1 MGDNDFPTVITN
13 GGQFLSGYMQR
24 KGLYQQSGTDIPEGS
39 MRYVVE
45 QQLGGP
51 LKGEVEIAGQI
62 RSLPGATP
70 ANAIIKAPH
79 IDSPFMDKLFERGMQ
94 RPSLPAKPK
103 SGPQLPG
110 FV

>member
-1 MGDNDFPTVITN
+1 MGDNDFPPVMAN
-13 GGQFLSGYMQR
+13 GGQFLSGYMKR
-24 KGLYQQSGTDIPEGS
+24 KGLYEEQGTDIPGGS

-51 LKGEVEIAGQI
+51 LTGEVEIAGQI

-79 IDSPFMDKLFERGMQ
+79 IDSPYMDKLLERGFK
-94 RPSLPAKPK
+94 RPNLPAKPQ